1 MEVRTGAT
9 SIFAVGGYVLR
20 VAIVS
25 AHVSPLNLGGPGTGG
40 QHTHVTALSEALG
53 RQGHEVRVF
62 TRRDR
67 PDLDDVIRLTD
78 GVTVE
83 HVAAGPAEPLPVDDL
98 LPLMGDFGRAL
109 GARWH
114 DEATFRPDVVHA
126 HFWLSGLAALTATA
140 EHRLPVVET
149 YHGLGAVKRRHLKE
163 RDTSPEP
170 RVGLER
176 TLGTLVD
183 RVVAQC
189 EDEVTELGRMGIRRA
204 DTVIIPSGVDL
215 ERFTS
220 AGKPIDR
227 PRPGMRRIL
236 SVGPLVE
243 RKGFA
248 DLIDALRRVP
258 GAELVIVGG
267 PDPAHLDRDPEARRL
282 LELADRCGVGDRVR
296 LIGATPQEDLPGWY
310 RSADVLACAPWYEPF
325 GLTPLE
331 AMACGVPVV
340 AYEVGGIAESVIDNV
355 TGVLVPPRDTPAL
368 AGALR
373 GLLGDEVRR
382 MSYASAA
389 IDRVRSRYTWERAA
403 VDLERVYAAVTGG
416 ATAEDAAAAEDA
428 DEDDEALT
436 DVAS

>member
-1 MEVRTGAT
+1 MRIA
-9 SIFAVGGYVLR
+9 L
-20 VAIVS
+20 VS
-25 AHVSPLNLGGPGTGG
+25 AQASPLALGGPGTGG
-40 QHTHVTALSEALG
+40 QHTHVAALAGALG
-53 RQGHEVRVF
+53 RLGHDVRVY
-62 TRRDR
+62 TRRED
-67 PDLDDVIRLTD
+67 PDTPGEAPFAERVII
-78 GVTVE
+78 E
-83 HVAAGPAEPLPVDDL
+83 HVTAGPPEPLPVDEL

-109 GARWH
+109 ASRWQH
-114 DEATFRPDVVHA
+114 RDGPDVVHA

-140 EHRLPVVET
+140 EHRRPVIET
-149 YHGLGAVKRRHLKE
+149 YHGLGAVRRRHLKE

-204 DTVIIPSGVDL
+204 DTVIVPSGVDG
-215 ERFTS
+215 ERFTPGGP
-220 AGKPIDR
+220 AADR

-248 DLIDALRRVP
+248 DLIEALRRVP
-258 GAELVIVGG
+258 GAELVVVGG
-267 PDPAHLDRDPEARRL
+267 PDPAGLDRDPEARRL
-282 LELADRCGVGDRVR
+282 TEFADRCGVGDRVR
-296 LIGATPQEDLPGWY
+296 LIGAVPLDDLPGWY

-331 AMACGVPVV
+331 GMSCGVPVV

-355 TGVLVPPRDTPAL
+355 TGVLVPPRDTNAL
-368 AGALR
+368 AAAVR

-389 IDRVRSRYTWERAA
+389 IDRVRSRYTWERTAT
-403 VDLERVYAAVTGG
+403 DLERVYAAVTGG
-416 ATAEDAAAAEDA
+416 AAGSADEDV
-428 DEDDEALT
+428 DEDDEALSE
-436 DVAS
+436 VSS